1 MSVENL
7 SLLSVISFVLAGAL
21 FVTAVLLFFLLR
33 ISKVISELSGL
44 AQKNAVK
51 KLKNKQN
58 ITTTK
63 ELPKVSGGLKAV
75 SIDNKNMTDKLMAFN
90 MSQSQTTVLQPVG
103 ETTVLGAAY
112 GETTVIGVSTNAA
125 QPQAQDMQPLN
136 QNMQI
141 TQNTQ
146 IAFVVCE
153 DITLCEG
160 NAI

>member
-58 ITTTK
+58 
-63 ELPKVSGGLKAV
+63 
-75 SIDNKNMTDKLMAFN
+75 
-90 MSQSQTTVLQPVG
+90 
-103 ETTVLGAAY
+103 
-112 GETTVIGVSTNAA
+112 
-125 QPQAQDMQPLN
+125 
-136 QNMQI
+136 
-141 TQNTQ
+141 
-146 IAFVVCE
+146 
-153 DITLCEG
+153 
-160 NAI
+160 

>member
-1 MSVENL
+1 VLFN
-7 SLLSVISFVLAGAL
+7 SLEFI
-21 FVTAVLLFFLLR
+21 LFFPIVCLVYYLLPGIKGR
-33 ISKVISELSGL
+33 TIFLLL
-44 AQKNAVK
+44 ASYYFYMCWEPVYAVK

-75 SIDNKNMTDKLMAFN
+75 SIDNKNMTDKLMAYD

-103 ETTVLGAAY
+103 ETTVLGAGY
-112 GETTVIGVSTNAA
+112 GETTVIGVSANAA
-125 QPQAQDMQPLN
+125 QPQAQDMQQD
-136 QNMQI
+136 QNM
-141 TQNTQ
+141 QNTQ

>member
-75 SIDNKNMTDKLMAFN
+75 SIDNKNMTDKLMAYD

-103 ETTVLGAAY
+103 ETTVLGVGY
-112 GETTVIGVSTNAA
+112 GETTVIGVSANAA
-125 QPQAQDMQPLN
+125 QPQAQDMQ
-136 QNMQI
+136 QDQTM
-141 TQNTQ
+141 QNTQ

>member
-33 ISKVISELSGL
+33 INKVISELSGL

-90 MSQSQTTVLQPVG
+90 TPQSQTTVLQPVG

-112 GETTVIGVSTNAA
+112 GETTVIGVSANAA
-125 QPQAQDMQPLN
+125 QPQDIPQD
-136 QNMQI
+136 QNM
-141 TQNTQ
+141 QNTQ

>member
-63 ELPKVSGGLKAV
+63 EFQKSAAG
-75 SIDNKNMTDKLMAFN
+75 SKLSAL
-90 MSQSQTTVLQPVG
+90 TTK
-103 ETTVLGAAY
+103 
-112 GETTVIGVSTNAA
+112 I
-125 QPQAQDMQPLN
+125 
-136 QNMQI
+136 
-141 TQNTQ
+141 
-146 IAFVVCE
+146 
-153 DITLCEG
+153 
-160 NAI
+160 